1 MIFGKCNGL
10 SFASITMEGVE
21 KIVYIDIG
29 GQSIMGLGEFKTQ
42 TLTEV
47 LEKYG
52 VIPKLQFEGFLG

>member
-42 TLTEV
+42 TLTER
-47 LEKYG
+47 
-52 VIPKLQFEGFLG
+52 LQ